1 MSKQPNS
8 QSQKRFSESMASLFG
23 DNPQPSCLFIKSSS
37 DVGVMRNGGRN
48 GARFAPQS
56 FMSFFKRLSLSENL
70 LSQTMKEQEV
80 ANQDLELEDFH
91 KAQKTESETIQKLIK
106 DSGDSALIHIGGGHD
121 HIYPLLMAIGSAK
134 TIVINIDAHADTRT
148 DDESHS
154 GNPFRK
160 FSEKA
165 KDFHL
170 FQIGLHPF
178 ANSQSTLSPLKKGN
192 MSALWRKDLNR
203 LSLEKMFLEI
213 QKEISPE
220 TKVILSIDADALSGS
235 LIPGV
240 SAVNGAGLEM
250 SELNLIWENYKALN
264 LSHKPIVGIYELNPL
279 YDTLSG
285 MSMRTMAGFIFQIL

>member
-23 DNPQPSCLFIKSSS
+23 DQAHPSCIFIKSSS

-70 LSQTMKEQEV
+70 LTQTMKEQEV
-80 ANQDLELEDFH
+80 ANQALELEDFH
-91 KAQKTESETIQKLIK
+91 GAQETEALAIQKLIK
-106 DSGDSALIHIGGGHD
+106 ASHDSTLVHIGGGHD
-121 HIYPLLMAIGSAK
+121 HIYPLLLALSAPK

-148 DDESHS
+148 DEESHS

-165 KDFHL
+165 QDFHL

-178 ANSQSTLSPLKKGN
+178 ANSQSTLSPLKKGQ
-192 MSALWRKDLNR
+192 MSSLWRKDLNR
-203 LSLEKMFLEI
+203 LSLEKMFIEI
-213 QKEISPE
+213 QKEITPD
-220 TKVILSIDADALSGS
+220 TKVVLSIDADALSGS
-235 LIPGV
+235 IIPGV

-264 LSHKPIVGIYELNPL
+264 FSHKPIVGIYELNPL

>member
-23 DNPQPSCLFIKSSS
+23 DHPQPSCLFIKSSS

-70 LSQTMKEQEV
+70 LSQAMKEQEV
-80 ANQDLELEDFH
+80 SNQDLELEDFH
-91 KAQKTESETIQKLIK
+91 RAQKTESETIQRLIK
-106 DSGDSALIHIGGGHD
+106 NSGDSALVHIGGGHD
-121 HIYPLLMAIGSAK
+121 HIYPLLMAIGAPK

-160 FSEKA
+160 FSQKA
-165 KDFHL
+165 QDFHL

-213 QKEISPE
+213 QKEISQE

-264 LSHKPIVGIYELNPL
+264 LFHKPIVGIYELNPL